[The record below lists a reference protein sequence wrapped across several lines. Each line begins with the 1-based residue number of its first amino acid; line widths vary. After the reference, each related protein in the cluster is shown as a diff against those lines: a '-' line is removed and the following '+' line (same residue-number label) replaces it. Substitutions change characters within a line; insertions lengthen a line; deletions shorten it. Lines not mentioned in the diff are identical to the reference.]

1 MLGLRRAR
9 ALAAA
14 AVVATGMAAAA
25 PVAVHASTGTG
36 CQGTFTLSAGQTAQ
50 CSFVYAGPGSSGW
63 WTDDAGGWVSG
74 TAAVAQ
80 FRLQAAGT
88 LGATQ
93 ILDHCEAVSITFGGA
108 CVSGTT
114 SSGPPVPVGTVV
126 LCVVEVVGPGVASGS
141 YSCDSGF

>member
-14 AVVATGMAAAA
+14 AAVAAGMAVAA

-50 CSFVYAGPGSSGW
+50 CSFVYAGPDSSGA
-63 WTDDAGGWVSG
+63 WTDDTAGVVFG
-74 TAAVAQ
+74 TATVAH
-80 FRLQAAGT
+80 FRLQAPGT
-88 LGATQ
+88 LGTPQ
-93 ILDHCEAVSITFGGA
+93 VLDHCETVSVTFGG

-114 SSGPPVPVGTVV
+114 SSGPPVAVGTVV
-126 LCVVEVVGPGVASGS
+126 VCIVEVVGPGVASGS
-141 YSCDSGF
+141 YRCDSGN